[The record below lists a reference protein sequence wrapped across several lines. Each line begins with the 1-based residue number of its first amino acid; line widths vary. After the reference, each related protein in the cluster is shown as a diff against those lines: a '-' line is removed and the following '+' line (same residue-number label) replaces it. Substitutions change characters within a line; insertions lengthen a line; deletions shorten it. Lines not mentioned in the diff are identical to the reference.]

1 MYLSVERL
9 ERVEEYTDTRETIII
24 SWRLSIYCVHRK
36 DWGSNGFDHVS
47 AKSAFSLVYS
57 KVHWYM
63 KSLFMLFCV
72 CEYIQDP

>member
-1 MYLSVERL
+1 MLKDL
-9 ERVEEYTDTRETIII
+9 EYR
-24 SWRLSIYCVHRK
+24 SIRTGGKRSSSHGAFQSTVFIEMI
-36 DWGSNGFDHVS
+36 GAGNGFDHVS

-57 KVHWYM
+57 KVHWHM